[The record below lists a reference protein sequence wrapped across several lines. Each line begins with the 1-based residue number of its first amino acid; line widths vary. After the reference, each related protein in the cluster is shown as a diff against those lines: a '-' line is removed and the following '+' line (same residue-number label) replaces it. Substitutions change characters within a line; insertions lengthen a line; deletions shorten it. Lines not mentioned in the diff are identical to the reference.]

1 MQGHFCGNAICFSR
15 GHLIK
20 VTGHRVRPC
29 YRLPTDRRWPMTLL
43 AILAFAA
50 TAGFL
55 VLGIASMAQG
65 GEFDR
70 SHATAYMTGRV
81 ATQGVAFALLML
93 AMLGAA

>member
-1 MQGHFCGNAICFSR
+1 
-15 GHLIK
+15 
-20 VTGHRVRPC
+20 
-29 YRLPTDRRWPMTLL
+29 MTLF

-55 VLGIASMAQG
+55 ILGIASMAQG
-65 GEFDR
+65 GDYDR

-81 ATQGVAFALLML
+81 VTQGVAFALLVL